1 LNEKGSVTLEAAV
14 ALPLLLVFGF
24 ALSLAL
30 LAART
35 EAALREAV
43 DEAVQTT
50 AAHMYPVGLL
60 TNAYKKLPFVED
72 MESTL
77 DRYLPYSI
85 KVMLQEKVSLPSR
98 VGGTGTWNEADV
110 HRRWAEPFVMS
121 FVDRNGAGKP
131 LLDRERLV
139 VTAVQ
144 LPTFVAEDVSY
155 FGIAAEYRLT
165 LPIPFAPRDIVFT
178 AVALERCWVGDKV
191 GEAKQ

>member
-1 LNEKGSVTLEAAV
+1 MNEKGSITLEAVV
-14 ALPLLLVFGF
+14 ALPLVLVFGF

-60 TNAYKKLPFVED
+60 TGAYRKLPFVED
-72 MESTL
+72 MESAI
-77 DRYLPYSI
+77 DRFMPYSI
-85 KVMLQEKVSLPSR
+85 KVILQEKLSLPSR
-98 VGGTGTWNEADV
+98 VGGTGTWNEGEF

-121 FVDRNGAGKP
+121 FVDRDVSGNP

-155 FGIAAEYRLT
+155 FGIAAEYRMT
-165 LPIPFAPRDIVFT
+165 LPIPFAPREIVFT

-191 GEAKQ
+191 GEVKK